1 LSDNN
6 INIHTGKAKADIE
19 RRDDFLA
26 NRMMALLIAV
36 TAVIVMLLLL
46 KKNNIHFEAQF
57 IIYALPFFQIGL
69 GLAFISSLI
78 YHIIRKK
85 RKIDDSKKFF
95 GSSMLLGSAALLS
108 GISLAFTYLLVTGT
122 VICLIAAVMLY
133 FIYCFYQRDFF
144 WFSVITAAGT
154 VFLYTGSLDPTAVPL
169 KNIIKTAAKGSAVL
183 LPLIFIAAILI
194 LRRADGHIMLNG
206 KKTKIMRKEYR
217 YYPFITAAVI
227 TFAGSAAVLFIPGI
241 MIYSIILLLAAYLL
255 IAIIYTIKMM

>member
-1 LSDNN
+1 MSANN
-6 INIHTGKAKADIE
+6 INIPAGKTKTDIE
-19 RRDDFLA
+19 GRDDFLA

-36 TAVIVMLLLL
+36 TAVIVTLLLL

-78 YHIIRKK
+78 YYIIQKK
-85 RKIDDSKKFF
+85 RKVDDSRKFF
-95 GSSMLLGSAALLS
+95 GGFLIPGSTAILS
-108 GISLAFTYLLVTGT
+108 GISLVFTYLLVTGT
-122 VICLIAAVMLY
+122 VICLITATVLY

-154 VFLYTGSLDPTAVPL
+154 VFLYAGSLDSTAVPL

-183 LPLIFIAAILI
+183 LPLVFIAAILI
-194 LRRADGHIMLNG
+194 LRRSDGHIMLKG
-206 KKTKIMRKEYR
+206 KKTKIMKKEYR
-217 YYPFITAAVI
+217 YYPFLTAAVI

-241 MIYSIILLLAAYLL
+241 MIYTIILLLAAYLL
-255 IAIIYTIKMM
+255 TAIIYTVKMI